1 MGTAI
6 VIIVAVVAVVGGVI
20 LLQRRSGRGSGDV
33 STGTRAPRPEP
44 PPMRG
49 LEDALNQVTD
59 RSGTTMAARLD
70 AEGAHVDD
78 LRDLDDT
85 GPLLRRALDHVTPR
99 ETNGAATTPANDTA
113 ANDTATN
120 DTATNDTAT
129 NDIEPGDTA
138 TNDIEPGDED
148 QGTRAP

>member
-1 MGTAI
+1 VGTTT
-6 VIIVAVVAVVGGVI
+6 VIIIVVAVVLVVAVVGGA
-20 LLQRRSGRGSGDV
+20 V
-33 STGTRAPRPEP
+33 STKQRSTRAADGSPATKRAPRPEP

-78 LRDLDDT
+78 LRDVDDT

-99 ETNGAATTPANDTA
+99 DNDPVDPAIAASAVDDAERHDPADEPGTPGPATT
-113 ANDTATN
+113 
-120 DTATNDTAT
+120 
-129 NDIEPGDTA
+129 
-138 TNDIEPGDED
+138 
-148 QGTRAP
+148 

>member
-1 MGTAI
+1 VGTASAII
-6 VIIVAVVAVVGGVI
+6 VVIVAVVAVVAGV
-20 LLQRRSGRGSGDV
+20 LALQRRRSARPSGDAA
-33 STGTRAPRPEP
+33 TGNRAPRPEP

-78 LRDLDDT
+78 LRDVDDT

-99 ETNGAATTPANDTA
+99 EPLSDTVPGVATT
-113 ANDTATN
+113 ATS
-120 DTATNDTAT
+120 DVD
-129 NDIEPGDTA
+129 EPGDDDRDTP
-138 TNDIEPGDED
+138 TP
-148 QGTRAP
+148 

>member
-1 MGTAI
+1 VGTAT
-6 VIIVAVVAVVGGVI
+6 VIIVAIVVVVAVVGGVF
-20 LLQRRSGRGSGDV
+20 LLRRSGRASGDV
-33 STGTRAPRPEP
+33 STEARAPRPEP

-99 ETNGAATTPANDTA
+99 EPLSETGAVAATEPAVVDEP
-113 ANDTATN
+113 DGV
-120 DTATNDTAT
+120 D
-129 NDIEPGDTA
+129 EPGD
-138 TNDIEPGDED
+138 NEPGPR
-148 QGTRAP
+148 TS